1 MRRFSLFG
9 AVLCLLYGAVTALCV
24 WAASAAGGDPKGH
37 FVLLQ
42 LPLTPQLTVLD
53 AMGADAWL
61 TDMPWVTGDLLLVPP
76 FLAALYLFGYA
87 VQWLIERPSARGH

>member
-1 MRRFSLFG
+1 MRRFSVFG
-9 AVLCLLYGAVTALCV
+9 TVLCLLYVAGTALCV
-24 WAASAAGGDPKGH
+24 WAASDAGGDPKGH

-42 LPLTPQLTVLD
+42 LPLTPQLTVLE

-61 TDMPWVTGDLLLVPP
+61 TDMPWVHSYLLLVPP
-76 FLAALYLFGYA
+76 FLVALYLVGYA

>member
-1 MRRFSLFG
+1 MCRFSVFG
-9 AVLCLLYGAVTALCV
+9 TVLCLLYVAATALCV
-24 WAASAAGGDPKGH
+24 WAASDAGGDPKGH

-42 LPLTPQLTVLD
+42 LPLTPQLTVL
-53 AMGADAWL
+53 AAIGADAWL
-61 TDMPWVTGDLLLVPP
+61 TDMPWVTSYLLLVPP